1 MDKATKALDGRFF
14 AGRQIR
20 AQPFPQDQFNNNDL
34 SG

>member
-1 MDKATKALDGRFF
+1 MQKATKALDGRFF

-20 AQPFPQDQFNNNDL
+20 ALSFDQNMFDANDL